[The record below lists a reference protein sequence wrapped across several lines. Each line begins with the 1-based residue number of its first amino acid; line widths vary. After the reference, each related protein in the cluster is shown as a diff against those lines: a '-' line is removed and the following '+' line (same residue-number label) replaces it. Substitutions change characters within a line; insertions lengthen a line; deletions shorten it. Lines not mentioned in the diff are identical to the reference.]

1 MNGGVGQF
9 ARVLTATEKSMKTIP
24 QVRPK
29 PRPSHELVTDIHD
42 ELYRAVY
49 AGDIVAAQAKLDEL
63 AMVGGDSLGTRIRSA
78 KGAAA

>member
-9 ARVLTATEKSMKTIP
+9 ARVLAATEKSMNSPKY
-24 QVRPK
+24 RPN
-29 PRPSHELVTDIHD
+29 PRPTHELVAEIHD

-49 AGDIVAAQAKLDEL
+49 AGDIATAQAKLDEL
-63 AMVGGDSLGTRIRSA
+63 AMVGGDSLGTRIRAA